1 MPYSRVLLGWT
12 VLAAVALVPV
22 AVVGQQG
29 AADVGQALKRA
40 EVRKALIAQ
49 IEAALQG
56 KKDVVPKLLEAF
68 DAFLALE
75 PLDREQLAAGNA
87 CAQVL
92 QQLGDFKAAEAIYD
106 RVANRFAKAE
116 DQQLAELA
124 RQVVEFG
131 REQLAA
137 ARKKLEIVGQPLE
150 LSGTVVADGSKFDWS
165 KYRGKVVLVDFWAT
179 WCGPCVAELPNVRAA
194 YDKYH
199 AQGFDVVAISLDD
212 DVAALKQFLAER
224 KIPWTNLRDEG
235 HPLAEKYGINAIP
248 STFLVGRDGKVL
260 HVDLRGERLLEQL
273 AEVMKSQPAEENEE
287 KP

>member
-1 MPYSRVLLGWT
+1 MWYPRVT
-12 VLAAVALVPV
+12 IAFSALAAVLLAPW
-22 AVVGQQG
+22 AAVGQEPS
-29 AADVGQALKRA
+29 ADVEQALKRTEA
-40 EVRKALIAQ
+40 RKALIAQ

-56 KKDVVPKLLEAF
+56 KKEVVPKLLAAF

-92 QQLGDFKAAEAIYD
+92 QHLGDLKAAEAIYD
-106 RVANRFAKAE
+106 RVAKRFAKAE

-124 RQVVEFG
+124 GQVVQFG

-137 ARKKLEIVGQPLE
+137 AQKKLEIVGQPLE
-150 LSGTVVADGSKFDWS
+150 LSGTVVADGSKFDWT

-199 AQGFDVVAISLDD
+199 EQGFDVVAISLDD
-212 DVAALKQFLAER
+212 DVAELKRFLAER
-224 KIPWTNLRDEG
+224 KIPWTTLRDEG
-235 HPLAEKYGINAIP
+235 HPLAEKYGITAIP

-273 AEVMKSQPAEENEE
+273 AEVMKNQPAE
-287 KP
+287 KLP